1 MALRRAATLVGSA
14 SAVGAAALG
23 GSSAKAEAAPK
34 YGWEGAVPT
43 YGGAGDVKP
52 GKNTKKV
59 VSHMSTVPDEWKL
72 FREATRAQIILDKLD
87 EADAEIVKRP
97 MPLKVKA
104 VEGVDL
110 SIYID
115 KACHRQSNIEWKAY
129 EKCVAK
135 KAAGVRGNRPRTH
148 APRLAAQPA
157 PCSPKQKAVRAGARA
172 DLVRVPHAY
181 TQSHEACNGWFTRYT
196 HAMETCSYKTVLKVL
211 NAMTEDDPDPN
222 VQKTRE
228 GGGWSFLQKP
238 LGNPLVGGPEVK

>member
-1 MALRRAATLVGSA
+1 M
-14 SAVGAAALG
+14 
-23 GSSAKAEAAPK
+23 
-34 YGWEGAVPT
+34 
-43 YGGAGDVKP
+43 KP

-59 VSHMSTVPDEWKL
+59 ITHMSTVPDEWKL

-97 MPLKVKA
+97 VPLKVKA

-129 EKCVAK
+129 AKCIDK

-157 PCSPKQKAVRAGARA
+157 PCNPKPRACEPALMLTSCGCPTRTHRATRRAMAGSRGTRTRWRRAR
-172 DLVRVPHAY
+172 
-181 TQSHEACNGWFTRYT
+181 TRR
-196 HAMETCSYKTVLKVL
+196 C
-211 NAMTEDDPDPN
+211 
-222 VQKTRE
+222 
-228 GGGWSFLQKP
+228 
-238 LGNPLVGGPEVK
+238 

>member
-59 VSHMSTVPDEWKL
+59 VTHMSTVPDEWKL

-97 MPLKVKA
+97 VPLKVKA

-135 KAAGVRGNRPRTH
+135 KAAG
-148 APRLAAQPA
+148 
-157 PCSPKQKAVRAGARA
+157 
-172 DLVRVPHAY
+172 
-181 TQSHEACNGWFTRYT
+181 SHEACNGWFTRYT

-228 GGGWSFLQKP
+228 GGGWSFLQKL
-238 LGNPLVGGPEVK
+238 LGTPLVGGPEVK